1 MSKKRAWIRGILFFA
16 VLACLGLGVWHFKRM
31 VSRTAAIQAACAAD
45 RAAFEAERASLWEER
60 ATLARTCAELRMR
73 LAERTNELAH
83 VAADK
88 DALAKNLLGAI
99 ASCDKLQ
106 AEIRRLKDANATL
119 VRTLEEERRQTADKA
134 QATAARDA
142 ALVPASDGSLQE
154 LLKLT
159 DQAPRKKEDK

>member
-1 MSKKRAWIRGILFFA
+1 MSKKRAWMRGILFFA
-16 VLACLGLGVWHFKRM
+16 VLACLGVGVGYFERM
-31 VSRTAAIQAACAAD
+31 ARRMAAIQDACAAD

-73 LAERTNELAH
+73 LTERTNELAH

-119 VRTLEEERRQTADKA
+119 VRTLEEERRQMAEKA
-134 QATAARDA
+134 QAAAAHDA
-142 ALVPASDGSLQE
+142 ALVPAADGSLQE

-159 DQAPRKKEDK
+159 DQAPRKKEGR

>member
-1 MSKKRAWIRGILFFA
+1 MSKKRAWMCGILFFA
-16 VLACLGLGVWHFKRM
+16 VLVCLGVGVGYLERM
-31 VSRTAAIQAACAAD
+31 ARRTAAIQDACAAD
-45 RAAFEAERASLWEER
+45 RAAFETERTSLLEER
-60 ATLARTCAELRMR
+60 ATLARTCAELRMH
-73 LAERTNELAH
+73 LTARTNELAH

-88 DALAKNLLGAI
+88 DALVKNLLGAI

-119 VRTLEEERRQTADKA
+119 VRTLEEERRQTAEKA
-134 QATAARDA
+134 RASAARDA
-142 ALVPASDGSLQE
+142 ARVPAADGSLQE